1 MRIASLTLWQTRFS
15 RKSHHVRKNLF
26 SKNIYS
32 YNYFIS
38 SHFFLQMQTRI
49 SKAFLFNHCQKP
61 RIFNCYYNYGFYFRL
76 INKYCNGVKVLSFIF
91 IYEHMPFHEIFNIHE
106 LFIHYTNLLY
116 GAKLS
121 SIYSCFI
128 RLLFLLHSGLNLD
141 CLPILNFDFNFNFEA
156 KIYTFLTFI

>member
-76 INKYCNGVKVLSFIF
+76 IKQILQWGKSIKFHTRLFTRYLIFMNYSYIIPTYYMVQSSVL
-91 IYEHMPFHEIFNIHE
+91 
-106 LFIHYTNLLY
+106 YTVAL
-116 GAKLS
+116 
-121 SIYSCFI
+121 
-128 RLLFLLHSGLNLD
+128 
-141 CLPILNFDFNFNFEA
+141 
-156 KIYTFLTFI
+156 